1 MKGEEECLGLCLF
14 KGDIPSNNNKTER
27 SLNLSFDTA
36 LGKSLT
42 TECSGCHKETEQSQL
57 EAIFLPSIL
66 VEAIGKGQLD
76 KFRKKQ

>member
-1 MKGEEECLGLCLF
+1 MKGGEECLGLCTF
-14 KGDIPSNNNKTER
+14 KGDIPSNNNKTEQ

-36 LGKSLT
+36 LGKSLS
-42 TECSGCHKETEQSQL
+42 TEDLGCHKETEQSQL
-57 EAIFLPSIL
+57 EAIFLPFIL